1 MTQKVVMTLFRYP
14 GIPSSE
20 EAYQKLGAT
29 FHHTPCNGEDE
40 IMAATRDCDV
50 AITALQP
57 YTRRVIENME
67 RCRLISVIGIGYEG
81 VDVQAATERGI
92 LVANVPDYC
101 QEEVAN
107 HAIALLLACNRKLVP
122 IIEAVRQ
129 GAWSSVEKPR
139 IRYQIMPPLPR
150 LSGQV
155 LGIIGL
161 GRIGRALVPRAK
173 AFGLGIIG
181 YDPYVSAAA
190 MEEIG
195 VEKVDLDSL
204 LRESD
209 YISLHTALTPENRC
223 MIGKAELQKM
233 KPTAYIINT
242 ARGGLI
248 DEEALV
254 QAIKDGVLAGA
265 ALDVT
270 DPEPPHP
277 DSPLLKLDRVILTA
291 HTAQYSNE
299 AVVDLRQGVEE
310 NVFGVLRGQLP
321 PGLVN
326 PQAKEAYRQRWPR
339 LRVKPVSLLEPGT

>member
-20 EAYQKLGAT
+20 EAYHKLGAT
-29 FHHTPCNGEDE
+29 FQHIPCNSEED
-40 IMAATRDCDV
+40 ILAATRDCDV

-81 VDVQAATERGI
+81 VDVPAATERGI

-107 HAIALLLACNRKLVP
+107 HAMALVLACNRKLMP

-129 GAWSSVEKPR
+129 GAWNSLEKPR
-139 IRYQIMPPLPR
+139 IRHQIMPPLPR

-161 GRIGRALVPRAK
+161 GRIGQALVPRAK

-195 VEKVDLDSL
+195 VEKVDLETL

-209 YISLHTALTPENRC
+209 YITLHTALTPENRR
-223 MIGKAELQKM
+223 MLGKAELQKM
-233 KPTAYIINT
+233 KPTSYVINT

-270 DPEPPHP
+270 DPEPPRP

-299 AVVDLRQGVEE
+299 AIVDLRRGVEE
-310 NVFGVLRGQLP
+310 NVFSVLRDQMP

-326 PQAKEAYRQRWPR
+326 PQAKEGYRQRWPR
-339 LRVKPVSLLEPGT
+339 LRTRPAPAPDTVA

>member
-1 MTQKVVMTLFRYP
+1 MSQKVVMTLFRYP

-20 EAYQKLGAT
+20 EAYQKLDAT
-29 FHHTPCNGEDE
+29 FHHIPCNGEE
-40 IMAATRDCDV
+40 ELMAATRDCDV

-81 VDVQAATERGI
+81 VDVPVATQRGI

-107 HAIALLLACNRKLVP
+107 HAMALLLACNRKLVP
-122 IIEAVRQ
+122 IIEAVRR
-129 GAWSSVEKPR
+129 GAWDSPEKPK
-139 IRYQIMPPLPR
+139 IRYHIMPPLPR

-161 GRIGRALVPRAK
+161 GRIGQTVVSRAK
-173 AFGLGIIG
+173 AFGLGVIA
-181 YDPYVSAAA
+181 YDPYVPTAA
-190 MEEIG
+190 MEDMG
-195 VEKVDLDSL
+195 VEPVDLDTL

-209 YISLHTALTPENRC
+209 YISIHTALTPENRD
-223 MIGKAELQKM
+223 MIGMEELQKM
-233 KPTAYIINT
+233 KPTAYLINT

-248 DEEALV
+248 DEGALV
-254 QAIKDGVLAGA
+254 QALKDGVLAGA

-270 DPEPPHP
+270 DPEPPPP
-277 DSPLLKLDRVILTA
+277 DSPLLNLDRIILTA

-299 AVVDLRQGVEE
+299 AVMELRERVEE
-310 NVFGVLRGQLP
+310 NVFSVLRGHLP
-321 PGLVN
+321 PGLIN
-326 PQAKEAYRQRWPR
+326 PQAREAHLQRWPR
-339 LRVKPVSLLEPGT
+339 HG